1 MKMNFHLNDIAF
13 NLNWVEFNSNLNKIQ
28 LKRNG
33 MQIGEESIEDA
44 HEHGIGKN
52 NLKLHKSKKKP
63 FHCFFKIWNYL
74 ACVIGPSVNTLKA

>member
-33 MQIGEESIEDA
+33 MQIGEENIEDLLMNMVL
-44 HEHGIGKN
+44 EK
-52 NLKLHKSKKKP
+52 
-63 FHCFFKIWNYL
+63 
-74 ACVIGPSVNTLKA
+74 TT

>member
-1 MKMNFHLNDIAF
+1 
-13 NLNWVEFNSNLNKIQ
+13 
-28 LKRNG
+28 